1 MRNSC
6 RMSAINAFL
15 DGILDYAGLFPP
27 ARLDLPTAL
36 GNYDFYR
43 RHPRASMLARF
54 VLPLEL
60 LPKAEPLPDRIALVC
75 RGEALHLP
83 ELPPQVE
90 AIEVAG
96 SLAAPSGL
104 PVFHEVDWRGSLPNR
119 FPTAGG
125 VKLRAGGLTPDTIP
139 PPQAVESF
147 LLEAARRAL
156 PIKFTAGLHSPVP
169 HVDPEVGGR
178 RHGFLNLFAAAFA
191 AYSGETDLAGFID
204 AASWGDFQ
212 FTDTHF
218 HAGPFSFTLDEIVTL
233 RRKFVISF
241 GSCSFLE
248 PIEHLERHGF
258 LPTE

>member
-1 MRNSC
+1 
-6 RMSAINAFL
+6 MSAINAFL
-15 DGILDYAGLFPP
+15 EGIVDYAGLFPP

-36 GNYDFYR
+36 GNYDYYQ

-54 VLPLEL
+54 VLPLDL
-60 LPKAEPLPDRIALVC
+60 LLTAQPLPARVSLVC
-75 RGEALHLP
+75 RGDGVQLP

-90 AIEVAG
+90 ALEVAG
-96 SLAAPSGL
+96 SLATPTGL
-104 PVFHEVDWRGSLPNR
+104 PVFHEIDWRGSLTTR

-125 VKLRAGGLTPDTIP
+125 VKLRTGGLTPDTIP
-139 PPQAVESF
+139 PADAVENF

-156 PIKFTAGLHSPVP
+156 PIKFTAGLHAPVP
-169 HVDPEVGGR
+169 NDDPQVGAR
-178 RHGFLNLFAAAFA
+178 LHGFLNLFAAAFA
-191 AYSGETDLAGFID
+191 AYSGETDLAGFI
-204 AASWGDFQ
+204 AGAGWADFQ
-212 FTDTHF
+212 FTATHF

-258 LPTE
+258 LQFE